1 MKNISERYRLISL
14 LVAIARLYMFSNADA
29 EPGRPY
35 RQMVQVGIYQNSP
48 KVFWD
53 EEGQPQGIYIDLVDE
68 MARNEG
74 WDVEYIRG
82 EWEENLRRLETGELD
97 LLVDVTYSE
106 ERARRFDFNK
116 IAVIESWLQ
125 AFTYRHKMI
134 EKVRDLNGK
143 WTI

>member
-1 MKNISERYRLISL
+1 M
-14 LVAIARLYMFSNADA
+14 
-29 EPGRPY
+29 
-35 RQMVQVGIYQNSP
+35 
-48 KVFWD
+48 
-53 EEGQPQGIYIDLVDE
+53 
-68 MARNEG
+68 
-74 WDVEYIRG
+74 EYIKG